1 MISIRVVSHRG
12 RPPANPLEV
21 RLDET
26 GGTIGRLESNQLVL
40 PDPERHISRVHA
52 RILHRPDGYFIL
64 HQGSN
69 PILLNDA
76 TLRIGDQAPLTDGDE
91 LAVSTYR
98 LRVSLQAVPDRAEPA
113 ELPHGSNPPL
123 AGAPE
128 RLQDSVPATVVTRAA
143 GNRLDETNSRFVSP
157 SGASLEAAP
166 IPSSAHGASTSQV
179 EMPPAPLGP
188 VDFDLDAPA
197 AAVADTPDSPAE
209 VYLSWETDVAN
220 YRMPPG
226 APRPSGNRASD
237 APSPAAKGDHARGS
251 GSVEAP
257 LPAIAESPGEPECR
271 DDMRAA
277 SSDLP
282 SRQPVLSD
290 PVLQAFLSG
299 AGTRAALE
307 GALRRFSPEH
317 LEQRLKHRT
326 LLDSVLSINRKA
338 KLWDLFSSVYAEIA
352 QETQEDI
359 RKALAREFL
368 MIRRQRAQPP
378 NDEDESQS

>member
-12 RPPANPLEV
+12 RPPANPVEV

-128 RLQDSVPATVVTRAA
+128 RLQDSVR
-143 GNRLDETNSRFVSP
+143 
-157 SGASLEAAP
+157 
-166 IPSSAHGASTSQV
+166 
-179 EMPPAPLGP
+179 
-188 VDFDLDAPA
+188 
-197 AAVADTPDSPAE
+197 
-209 VYLSWETDVAN
+209 
-220 YRMPPG
+220 
-226 APRPSGNRASD
+226 PR
-237 APSPAAKGDHARGS
+237 
-251 GSVEAP
+251 
-257 LPAIAESPGEPECR
+257 C
-271 DDMRAA
+271 
-277 SSDLP
+277 
-282 SRQPVLSD
+282 
-290 PVLQAFLSG
+290 
-299 AGTRAALE
+299 
-307 GALRRFSPEH
+307 
-317 LEQRLKHRT
+317 
-326 LLDSVLSINRKA
+326 
-338 KLWDLFSSVYAEIA
+338 
-352 QETQEDI
+352 
-359 RKALAREFL
+359 
-368 MIRRQRAQPP
+368 
-378 NDEDESQS
+378 